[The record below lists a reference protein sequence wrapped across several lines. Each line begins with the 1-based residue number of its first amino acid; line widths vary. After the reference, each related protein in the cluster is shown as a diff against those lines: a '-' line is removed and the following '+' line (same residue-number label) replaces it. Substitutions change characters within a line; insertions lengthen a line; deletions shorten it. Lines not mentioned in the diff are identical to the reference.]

1 MCVLPIYI
9 WFSVFRNSVCAF
21 RNWVRRVWS
30 GFQAVCMLENGVI
43 DWRCGGYVVGFLYI
57 LCFVRRNSFANVV
70 FAVGD
75 AAEVRFGVPK
85 WLWIRGFAW
94 WVAAVAGRSVGFIGC
109 GIGFCCHV
117 RAVSGRE
124 RGFAWWESGVFEVGL
139 FCFRLKK
146 RGGRLTTF
154 PC

>member
-1 MCVLPIYI
+1 
-9 WFSVFRNSVCAF
+9 
-21 RNWVRRVWS
+21 
-30 GFQAVCMLENGVI
+30 MLENCVI
-43 DWRCGGYVVGFLYI
+43 DWRCGESVVGFLYI

-75 AAEVRFGVPK
+75 MAEVKFRMPK

-94 WVAAVAGRSVGFIGC
+94 RVAAVAGRSVGFIGC

-124 RGFAWWESGVFEVGL
+124 RGFACMKSGVCVVGL
-139 FCFRLKK
+139 FRFRL
-146 RGGRLTTF
+146 
-154 PC
+154 